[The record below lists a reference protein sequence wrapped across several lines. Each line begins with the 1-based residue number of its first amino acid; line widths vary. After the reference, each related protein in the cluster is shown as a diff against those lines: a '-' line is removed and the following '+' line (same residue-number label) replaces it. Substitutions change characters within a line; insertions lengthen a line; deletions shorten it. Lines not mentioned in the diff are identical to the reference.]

1 VEAPLMI
8 TMNLVWGIILGA
20 LVAWA
25 YHRFVAAR

>member
-1 VEAPLMI
+1 MI